1 MRLTQVMLKDQLYYL
16 LKKNAPARQTGGPRG
31 KPGTNMYSDSP
42 GHLIREGITRPADN
56 QVVLDLNRVGYIWY
70 ANLYSK
76 RPNYIE
82 NSVNE
87 FLQWLVSL
95 GGRIV

>member
-1 MRLTQVMLKDQLYYL
+1 MQITRTMLETRLYELFQ
-16 LKKNAPARQTGGPRG
+16 KNAPVRQTGGPRG
-31 KPGTNMYSDSP
+31 KPGTNMFSQYP
-42 GHLIREGITRPADN
+42 GYLKDNGIWQTDTGVR
-56 QVVLDLNRVGYIWY
+56 LDLNKIGYIWY

-95 GGRIV
+95 GGRIL